1 MKRFV
6 WRLQRLLDVK
16 IKQEDA
22 KRTELVA
29 VTERAVAV
37 RGQIMLAKA
46 TLRQMLTEL
55 NARSASER
63 VSQQEL
69 FLKHAHIFDR
79 KIKGYEDKLAEL
91 ERLRRI
97 KIGEIL
103 EIRKFRKG
111 LEKLRAKV
119 KAEFI
124 RQQDKQEQKEMDDNT
139 NMRFARNLLQSTV

>member
-1 MKRFV
+1 M
-6 WRLQRLLDVK
+6 
-16 IKQEDA
+16 
-22 KRTELVA
+22 
-29 VTERAVAV
+29 
-37 RGQIMLAKA
+37 
-46 TLRQMLTEL
+46 
-55 NARSASER
+55 
-63 VSQQEL
+63 
-69 FLKHAHIFDR
+69 KHAHIFDR